1 MKNIY
6 VYICCLLALFSQ
18 VNGAIHFLHI
28 PKCAGTTIRSLL
40 EKNFHEKDIY
50 PLQRFYIEK
59 HNYKEAPQIEH
70 EFVAGHFPLWFL
82 KEKDPNFETSFLF
95 TVLRD
100 PVERVLSHARY
111 RQKHGS
117 DSFFDPLSI
126 RPNCMC
132 KMLTSDPNLEGQ
144 ELLEDCIS
152 NLIHFDYI
160 LFQDDPV
167 KFEKGIKRLFKS
179 LQFPYL
185 DKDVPRLNPTKKNQ
199 VSEELIEKLK
209 ELNSLDIALYQF
221 AKNHFCSPKKYSP
234 NPRDLTAQS
243 EIIHTFDMPM
253 NGYGWHRRE
262 NLRTGK
268 AIYQN
273 IRNQRGVIYFSLVP
287 GQDYILSCNA
297 KVFRPDIKLSLE
309 INGSKLLLKKKGRGA
324 FAEYQAIIPKRLITE
339 NETEIVFS
347 TNKQYYVPDVKPG
360 SNDMRCLSCALDRI
374 QIFPKR

>member
-1 MKNIY
+1 MKKIY
-6 VYICCLLALFSQ
+6 VYITCLVALFSTL
-18 VNGAIHFLHI
+18 NGAIHFLHI
-28 PKCAGTTIRSLL
+28 PKCAGTTLRSLL
-40 EKNFHEKDIY
+40 EKNFHENDIY
-50 PLQRFYIEK
+50 PLQRFFIEK
-59 HNYKEAPQIEH
+59 HNYSEAPLIEH
-70 EFVAGHFPLWFL
+70 EFVAGHFPFWFL
-82 KEKDPNFETSFLF
+82 KEKDPNFEASFLF
-95 TVLRD
+95 TVFRD

-117 DSFFDPLSI
+117 DAFFDPLSI
-126 RPNCMC
+126 MPNWMC
-132 KMLTSDPNLEGQ
+132 KMLTSDPNLKGQ

-160 LFQDDPV
+160 LFQDDPE
-167 KFEKGIKRLFKS
+167 KFELGIKLLFKA

-221 AKNHFCSPKKYSP
+221 AKNHFLSQKKYRP
-234 NPRDLTAQS
+234 NPRNVTAQS

-273 IRNQRGVIYFSLVP
+273 IRNQKGVIYFSLVP
-287 GQDYILSCNA
+287 GKDYILTCNA

-309 INGSKLLLKKKGRGA
+309 INGSKLKLRKEGRGA
-324 FAEYQAIIPKRLITE
+324 FVKYRAFIPKKLITQ
-339 NETEIVFS
+339 NETEIVFC
-347 TNKQYYVPDVKPG
+347 TNKQYYVPDVKHG
-360 SNDMRCLSCALDRI
+360 SNDMRYLSCALNRL
-374 QIFPKR
+374 QISPKR